1 MTINNII
8 YENEFN
14 SIKNT
19 LIIVYENT
27 LIAINRTAHCSF
39 IDPLIQHLTN
49 CKSST
54 QNIQA

>member
-27 LIAINRTAHCSF
+27 LIAINRTLFNHWPS
-39 IDPLIQHLTN
+39 H
-49 CKSST
+49 ST
-54 QNIQA
+54 SN